1 MALLDDVAAETGAAL
16 VTITHDPTIAARS
29 NRQFL
34 LRGGR
39 LESADAAGHEQ
50 GDGDANSVVGAEAGN
65 ADGRGGSESAIE
77 AVA

>member
-1 MALLDDVAAETGAAL
+1 

-29 NRQFL
+29 NRHFL
-34 LRGGR
+34 LRGGQ

-50 GDGDANSVVGAEAGN
+50 SDGDAVSVVD
-65 ADGRGGSESAIE
+65 ADADADADADDAAAGSESAIE